1 MTWSRR
7 SRAITIA
14 TIAVVVGAVGGWAL
28 SRSSDGVDANL
39 TTPGIDTYPTIG
51 TNANNDG
58 RAFDFVEIEA
68 IDGSGTTTIDGSG
81 RNLVVNFWFSTCGPC
96 KREMPALAAA
106 AGRYAGKVEFI
117 GVNPND
123 TAESANAFLRRYGVD
138 YPNYLDD
145 GDQLAAA
152 GVTTMPATF
161 FVRNGRIVETHAGE
175 LSPEEIDDIISR
187 VFGVVS

>member
-1 MTWSRR
+1 MRWNRR
-7 SRAITIA
+7 NRIITVVAVAI
-14 TIAVVVGAVGGWAL
+14 VVGSAGGWAL

-39 TTPGIDTYPTIG
+39 TSPGVDSYPTIG

-58 RAFDFVEIEA
+58 KRFDFVEVEA
-68 IDGSGTTTIDGSG
+68 IDGSGSTTINGSG

-96 KREMPALAAA
+96 KREMPALASAA
-106 AGRYAGKVEFI
+106 TRHAGTVEFI
-117 GVNPND
+117 GINPND
-123 TAESANAFLRRYGVD
+123 TIESATAFLQQYGVQ

-161 FVRNGRIVETHAGE
+161 FVRDGRIQETHAGE
-175 LSPEEIDDIISR
+175 LTSDEINEAIVR
-187 VFGVVS
+187 VFGEGS